1 MRPSSPNE
9 GRGWRWLLAG
19 MVGGNLLLSMMER
32 YSGDFLA
39 GVHDVPIDTLDMDSL
54 AEMEVCIA
62 IEVNAGVSI
71 VPEQLRKIGTLG
83 RLVALIQAQA

>member
-1 MRPSSPNE
+1 MTEPQIRALVVEALEYSNV
-9 GRGWRWLLAG
+9 LA
-19 MVGGNLLLSMMER
+19 LRDKHLA
-32 YSGDFLA
+32 GDFLA
-39 GVHDVPIDTLDMDSL
+39 GVHDVPIDALDMDSL